1 MQIKVRFFKVEFCTT
16 VVLIQTH
23 FFSPELRPDLSKDY
37 SVYILDPLEDLM
49 SKSRHGQ
56 SGGVAVGMGL
66 LSNILASNSNDVSM
80 VTGTFVGCGQNEDAL
95 EVVISLKQVLNNQC
109 IFFSLIN
116 IIF

>member
-1 MQIKVRFFKVEFCTT
+1 
-16 VVLIQTH
+16 
-23 FFSPELRPDLSKDY
+23 
-37 SVYILDPLEDLM
+37 M

-95 EVVISLKQVLNNQC
+95 EVVISLKQVLNDQC